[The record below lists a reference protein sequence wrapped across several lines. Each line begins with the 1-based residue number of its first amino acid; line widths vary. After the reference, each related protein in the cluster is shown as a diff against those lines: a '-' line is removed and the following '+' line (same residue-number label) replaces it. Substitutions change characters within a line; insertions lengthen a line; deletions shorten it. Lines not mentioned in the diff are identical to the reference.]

1 MHSKLWNDEKV
12 KYNECLFSEEIFFY
26 IIYYEW
32 KYTINHFFPKKNLR
46 KKINEINRTPTNK
59 TKQKQKEDK
68 MGLYNNKSKYLCLCV
83 YMYGV
88 EGRRAT
94 AYIFVK
100 EPELTSI
107 LFHLRFETGSLMVPG
122 DHCLTPLAG
131 QWVPKVFLCAFPIL
145 ITKWLTSVLLRWA
158 LET

>member
-1 MHSKLWNDEKV
+1 MK
-12 KYNECLFSEEIFFY
+12 
-26 IIYYEW
+26 IYYQS
-32 KYTINHFFPKKNLR
+32 FLSKKNLR

-88 EGRRAT
+88 EGRAT

-107 LFHLRFETGSLMVPG
+107 LFHLRFETGSLTVPG

-131 QWVPKVFLCAFPIL
+131 Q
-145 ITKWLTSVLLRWA
+145 
-158 LET
+158 